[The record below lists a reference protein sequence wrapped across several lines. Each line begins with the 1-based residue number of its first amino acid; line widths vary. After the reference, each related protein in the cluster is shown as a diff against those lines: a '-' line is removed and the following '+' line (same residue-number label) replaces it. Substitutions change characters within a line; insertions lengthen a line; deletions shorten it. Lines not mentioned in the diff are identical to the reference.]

1 MLNMHKYVV
10 QWVSATYLRCK
21 WMAYCVYQNKQK
33 TIKWSRPLCQVILS
47 GSISRRTKRWISSSV
62 NSAGEVFVIPS
73 FYSTCKWNGFLIL
86 KKLDQLKRSINCLNY
101 SQKNRNNYSLFGEAS
116 TTVATSSGEST
127 VRKNDGLLKCHW
139 KLWANTTAV
148 LGLIWMVNRFLVMS
162 PTGNKQ

>member
-62 NSAGEVFVIPS
+62 NSAGKVFVIPS

-101 SQKNRNNYSLFGEAS
+101 YQK
-116 TTVATSSGEST
+116 
-127 VRKNDGLLKCHW
+127 
-139 KLWANTTAV
+139 TA
-148 LGLIWMVNRFLVMS
+148 IITQFLVKLRQLWRHLVES
-162 PTGNKQ
+162 PQFEKTTGCWNVTENCEQILRLFWD